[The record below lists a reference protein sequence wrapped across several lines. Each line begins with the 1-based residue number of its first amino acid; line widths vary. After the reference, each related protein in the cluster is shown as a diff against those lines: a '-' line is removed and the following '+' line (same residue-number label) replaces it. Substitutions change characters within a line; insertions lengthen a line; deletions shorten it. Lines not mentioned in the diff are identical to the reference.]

1 MTVFFL
7 ALAALAGAVVGFGGG
22 YWLRGRIDSRRNQ
35 KQVATE
41 LAALLNLY
49 WDWYR
54 ESGVTVTD
62 EERELLQRHELATWI
77 PRLRDRTL
85 RRQISAID
93 QDLRFL
99 AIWRE
104 DKTERHEQA
113 RLEMIAKIEPELTAV
128 KLRLA
133 HYFH

>member
-22 YWLRGRIDSRRNQ
+22 YSLRGRIDIRRNQ

-41 LAALLNLY
+41 LAALLKLY

-54 ESGVTVTD
+54 ESDVTVTD

-128 KLRLA
+128 KLKLA
-133 HYFH
+133 RYFH